1 MLGLVYLLLATLAW
15 SFVGVLVKTASGMVD
30 STIITFAR
38 FSIGALFLGL
48 YLYARNGRLNV
59 RIGLKWVWIGAF
71 GKSCNYFFENIALT
85 IGYSYGNI
93 IVPPIQTIVLL
104 FVSVLLLKDRMTG
117 RGWAAAALCMAG
129 VVLISWNGQ
138 PMTMLLGGNGMITL
152 LFVLVGAGAAVH
164 VISQKMLIREMDT
177 GNMNFSTFFLASLMM
192 ALPIPVFGEG
202 FVGPSHGW
210 AWFSLVMLGL
220 ITGLSFYWFAESLRR
235 VAFPIVIIVSNM
247 TVLFGILWSYLI
259 FNDPITSYLIVGAIV
274 FIMGMV
280 VLNMPGK
287 KTAVSNKQNTA

>member
-1 MLGLVYLLLATLAW
+1 GRPFSYGTGRNLWYDRYICGLIRGGCILGLVYLLLATLAW

-117 RGWAAAALCMAG
+117 RGWAAA
-129 VVLISWNGQ
+129 
-138 PMTMLLGGNGMITL
+138 
-152 LFVLVGAGAAVH
+152 
-164 VISQKMLIREMDT
+164 
-177 GNMNFSTFFLASLMM
+177 
-192 ALPIPVFGEG
+192 
-202 FVGPSHGW
+202 
-210 AWFSLVMLGL
+210 
-220 ITGLSFYWFAESLRR
+220 
-235 VAFPIVIIVSNM
+235 
-247 TVLFGILWSYLI
+247 
-259 FNDPITSYLIVGAIV
+259 
-274 FIMGMV
+274 
-280 VLNMPGK
+280 
-287 KTAVSNKQNTA
+287 